1 MSLLLA
7 LEAHLL
13 LLLEKSVMSEQHMRH
28 YNGPLGVPLLLLLL
42 LLKAIIATLEIW
54 VLGKVVIITKK
65 QVMLIENYIKQS
77 FQQ

>member
-28 YNGPLGVPLLLLLL
+28 YNGPLGGPLLLLFLP
-42 LLKAIIATLEIW
+42 KAIIATLDIW